1 MLKKI
6 IFYFSV
12 LIAVCLVSQHAYAS
26 SEQGI
31 SIRKNSTYATI
42 VAKEKGDYYKLY
54 DNDKLVY
61 EGKKDEI
68 KVKIKDEIQ
77 KYNLGIYKSNK
88 LKKVIA
94 IKIDNSSYLEPK
106 QSKSYMKSKAFSSNN
121 ENELYPEQE
130 IVDNSINQNG
140 LDTHSSS
147 DGVRL
152 KWGKIQGDNGVYSI
166 YRDNK
171 LLKKTKS
178 KTYFDSNVKPGKSY
192 TYKVE
197 TNVPLSKKSQNKVN
211 ELLAKRK
218 INKSKLSKSEKS
230 KLYNISAE
238 FSSIV
243 EIPKLTEDSLKSPL
257 GLLKSKGEEGKS
269 KALSTKAAFPKNDAY
284 SIIYNTFIPYKSVKD
299 PNFIKGGYLKGD
311 NRGFNIN
318 ATSSRT
324 HSVVNLQF
332 QNPLSIWMPTKKIGR
347 SYRCSDAACKKVIES
362 AVASNKAIFID
373 VTDTSSKKLGFKF
386 YHSAKIP
393 FNTNVPGV
401 SYPSIDSN
409 WKLTMTNSTL
419 VISGSHD
426 KAPNHE
432 IYLASMGGQKRQLYT
447 FFVTSPNDF
456 INLLEIMP
464 RKSFK
469 NTL

>member
-1 MLKKI
+1 
-6 IFYFSV
+6 
-12 LIAVCLVSQHAYAS
+12 
-26 SEQGI
+26 
-31 SIRKNSTYATI
+31 
-42 VAKEKGDYYKLY
+42 
-54 DNDKLVY
+54 
-61 EGKKDEI
+61 
-68 KVKIKDEIQ
+68 
-77 KYNLGIYKSNK
+77 
-88 LKKVIA
+88 
-94 IKIDNSSYLEPK
+94 
-106 QSKSYMKSKAFSSNN
+106 MKSKAFSSNN

-218 INKSKLSKSEKS
+218 INKSKLTKSEKS

-257 GLLKSKGEEGKS
+257 GLLTSKGEEGKS

-299 PNFIKGGYLKGD
+299 PNFLKGGYLKGD

-332 QNPLSIWMPTKKIGR
+332 QNPLSIWMPTKKLADPIDAQMLHVK
-347 SYRCSDAACKKVIES
+347 SYRKCSCV
-362 AVASNKAIFID
+362 
-373 VTDTSSKKLGFKF
+373 
-386 YHSAKIP
+386 
-393 FNTNVPGV
+393 
-401 SYPSIDSN
+401 
-409 WKLTMTNSTL
+409 
-419 VISGSHD
+419 
-426 KAPNHE
+426 
-432 IYLASMGGQKRQLYT
+432 
-447 FFVTSPNDF
+447 
-456 INLLEIMP
+456 
-464 RKSFK
+464 
-469 NTL
+469 